1 MERSGPWQFTAPSS
15 QGSSSSAPP
24 GNIGCGRYL
33 PPAGPC
39 PPRNSQFLPQDG
51 ICLSRGH
58 FQGKA
63 RRQNFWAGM
72 AMGVGRGGERHS
84 DLDEFN
90 GPSKP
95 PLPPEWEAGTS
106 SCPSIRDC
114 TRSTQPSCFTE
125 RTTEALERRSP
136 WPESHWISITEVGP
150 GLLNQKAGNASP
162 RAPVDLG
169 TQKGS
174 KSLSQ
179 EFACELEPP

>member
-15 QGSSSSAPP
+15 QGSSFLAPP
-24 GNIGCGRYL
+24 GNTGCGRYL
-33 PPAGPC
+33 PPTGPC

-63 RRQNFWAGM
+63 RRQNFRAGI

-84 DLDEFN
+84 DPDEFK

-95 PLPPEWEAGTS
+95 PLLPEWEPGIS
-106 SCPSIRDC
+106 SYPSIRDC
-114 TRSTQPSCFTE
+114 TRSTQSSSFTE

-136 WPESHWISITEVGP
+136 WPESAWISITEVGP
-150 GLLNQKAGNASP
+150 GLLNQKAGNVSP
-162 RAPVDLG
+162 RAPVNLG
-169 TQKGS
+169 AQKGS